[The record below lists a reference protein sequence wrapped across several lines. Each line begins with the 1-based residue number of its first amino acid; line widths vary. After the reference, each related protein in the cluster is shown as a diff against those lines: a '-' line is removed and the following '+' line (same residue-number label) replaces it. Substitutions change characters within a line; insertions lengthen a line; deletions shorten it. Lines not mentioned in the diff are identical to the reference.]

1 MAAAFPS
8 IKNMEVF
15 FPIFFKKKFFRSLC
29 ILLSS
34 KWSIIK
40 INGLKEDDILI
51 LKAIEFQTKKGQ
63 RVKISEIP
71 VLEEDNPFYVGVRIR
86 LETMMTRIYYAQN
99 PRPFYSFR
107 DYLKKVLRWPDYE
120 QLYGSSILKN
130 NA

>member
-1 MAAAFPS
+1 
-8 IKNMEVF
+8 
-15 FPIFFKKKFFRSLC
+15 
-29 ILLSS
+29 
-34 KWSIIK
+34 
-40 INGLKEDDILI
+40 LI